1 MSSMNRRRGLRT
13 LVILLFVLALVPG
26 LAASAVCADE
36 GKRVLK
42 VMTYNMDAGTDFL
55 YLIALPDED
64 VTRAVQ
70 LTYEEVAGTDFQ
82 GRAAL
87 LAKQIAAEQPDL
99 VSLQEVTLWELT
111 AGGQQVQLIADQLA
125 LLLAALEAKGSH
137 YKVVA
142 TNALTDL
149 AVPTDDSGT
158 VCFRFLDRDV
168 ILARSGGEEGALE
181 WSNIRVRTY
190 ESRIELLGMFEQV
203 NGWMSVDVKVGP
215 GTVRFFATHLEA
227 PVSAEDTTQIGQG
240 QELIARMNESPFPV
254 VAAGDFNSDA
264 SGAGLGPDLTPTA
277 GMIAGA
283 GYVEVWQALRAG
295 QPGFTWPLYY
305 EDLWPGRD
313 YFPGPERIDLVFT
326 KGLRPLTIRRTGTAE
341 PFPSDHA
348 GVVAMLLLEK

>member
-1 MSSMNRRRGLRT
+1 MFMNRRRGLRT
-13 LVILLFVLALVPG
+13 LVVLLFVLALVPG
-26 LAASAVCADE
+26 LAASAVGADE
-36 GKRVLK
+36 GKRVLR

-55 YLIALPDED
+55 YLFALAGDD
-64 VTRAVQ
+64 VTRAVR

-111 AGGQQVQLIADQLA
+111 TGGQAQVIADQLA
-125 LLLAALEAKGSH
+125 LLLAALEAKGIH

-149 AVPTDDSGT
+149 SVPTDQAGT
-158 VCFRFLDRDV
+158 ACVRFLDRDV
-168 ILARSGGEEGALE
+168 ILARSGGDEGALE
-181 WSNIRVRTY
+181 WSNIRVQTY
-190 ESRIELLGMFEQV
+190 QSRIELLGMFEQV

-240 QELIARMNESPFPV
+240 EELIARMNESPFPV

-277 GMIAGA
+277 RMIASA
-283 GYVEVWQALRAG
+283 GYVDVWQALRPG
-295 QPGFTWPLYY
+295 QQGFTWPLYY

-313 YFPGPERIDLVFT
+313 YFPGPERIDLVFA
-326 KGLRPLTIRRTGTAE
+326 KGLRPLTIRRICATE

-348 GVVAMLLLEK
+348 GVVAMLLLER